1 MNFDLNEE
9 QELLRLSIDRI
20 FEAHT
25 AGPPDPAAEWGAY
38 RDMGLLALPFPAE
51 VGGLGA
57 GHEATMLLMEAY
69 GRTLADAPYL
79 QAVLMAGRTL
89 AEAGCDAARNALAE
103 MLEGRSLPVLCFF
116 ERTTRYRWDTPATEA
131 VRTGS
136 GWLLTGEK
144 IAVLDGGDAD
154 LLICPAKIDGGLGLF
169 LVPADISD
177 ISRRVRPTPDG
188 RSAAD
193 VIFSGIALPADAAIG
208 DPATNRNLLARVIDG
223 AMAACC
229 AEAVG
234 AMERLLAITTEYLN
248 TRTQFGAR
256 IGSFQAL
263 QHRTADM
270 LAAMEQARSI
280 TFHAVAMLDAPAA
293 ERGPAVAAAKALVN
307 RAARFVGSEAIQ
319 LHGGMGLASEY
330 PAGRYFQRLTVI
342 EMMFGDT
349 DHLLELVEGGGG
361 LTG

>member
-1 MNFDLNEE
+1 MNFDLSEE
-9 QELLRLSIDRI
+9 QELLRQSIDRM
-20 FEAHT
+20 FEAHA
-25 AGPPDPAAEWGAY
+25 AGPRDSAAEWAAY
-38 RDMGLLALPFPAE
+38 RDMGLLALPFAAE

-89 AEAGCDAARNALAE
+89 AEAGGDAAQSALAE
-103 MLEGRSLPVLCFF
+103 VLEGRSRPALCLF

-131 VRTGS
+131 VRTGN
-136 GWLLTGEK
+136 GWSLTGEK
-144 IAVLDGGDAD
+144 LAVLDGGDAD
-154 LLICPAKIDGGLGLF
+154 LLICPARANGGLGLF
-169 LVPADISD
+169 LVPADVPG
-177 ISRRVRPTPDG
+177 ISRRVRSTPDG

-193 VIFSGIALPADAAIG
+193 VTFSDIALSADAALG
-208 DPATNRNLLARVIDG
+208 DPATNRDLLAAVIDG

-234 AMERLLAITTEYLN
+234 AMERLLAITTEYLD
-248 TRTQFGAR
+248 TRAQFGAP

-263 QHRTADM
+263 QHRAADM
-270 LAAMEQARSI
+270 LVAMEQARSM

-342 EMMFGDT
+342 ETMFGDT
-349 DHLLELVEGGGG
+349 GYLLDQVEASKPAG
-361 LTG
+361 